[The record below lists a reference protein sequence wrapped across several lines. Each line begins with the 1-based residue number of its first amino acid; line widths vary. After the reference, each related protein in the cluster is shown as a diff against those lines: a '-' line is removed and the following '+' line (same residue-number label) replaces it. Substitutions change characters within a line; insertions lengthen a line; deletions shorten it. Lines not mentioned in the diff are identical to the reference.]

1 MHELQELA
9 CCAACHVESHTC
21 TLGTLW
27 VGAVVGRLVIVGS
40 SKGEGVTNAQLG
52 EVGKFSTI
60 TEQSLTRG
68 DCVHVGDIATIES
81 VM

>member
-1 MHELQELA
+1 MRRA
-9 CCAACHVESHTC
+9 MSRAIHV
-21 TLGTLW
+21 GTLW

-40 SKGEGVTNAQLG
+40 SEGEGVTNAQLG

-60 TEQSLTRG
+60 AEQSLTRG